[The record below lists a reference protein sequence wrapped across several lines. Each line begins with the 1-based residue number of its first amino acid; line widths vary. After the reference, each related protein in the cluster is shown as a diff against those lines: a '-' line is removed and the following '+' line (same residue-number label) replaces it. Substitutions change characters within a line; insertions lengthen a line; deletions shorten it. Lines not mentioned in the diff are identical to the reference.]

1 MSQDLPTFVA
11 NQKIITM
18 QKVKIDPFTLVGIS
32 IRTTNENGK
41 SAKDIA
47 DLWNKFMSENIS
59 DKIPNKIDNTVY
71 SLYTDYEG
79 DHTKPYTT
87 ILGCKTEKISQL
99 PEGLMAKSFEGGD
112 YMKTSAK
119 GDLMKGIVVNKW
131 TEIWAMDLD
140 RKFTADFEVYGEK
153 AQNPSDAEVEFFI
166 AIK

>member
-1 MSQDLPTFVA
+1 
-11 NQKIITM
+11 M
-18 QKVKIDPFTLVGIS
+18 QKVKIDPFSIIGIS

-41 SAKDIA
+41 SANDIA
-47 DLWNKFMSENIS
+47 DLWNKFMSENIL
-59 DKIPNKIDNTVY
+59 DKIPNKIDSTIY

-87 ILGCKTEKISQL
+87 ILGCKVDNVSEV
-99 PEGLMAKSFEGGD
+99 PEGLIAKSFEGGD
-112 YMKTSAK
+112 YMKTNTK

-131 TEIWAMDLD
+131 MEIWAMNLE

-153 AQNPSDAEVEFFI
+153 AQNPSNAEVDFLI